1 MIIVIT
7 SVALDK
13 TNTVIFGY
21 GKLPVGPALLL
32 LFDDL

>member
-21 GKLPVGPALLL
+21 GKLPVGPACAA
-32 LFDDL
+32 DLV

>member
-13 TNTVIFGY
+13 TNTVVFGY
-21 GKLPVGPALLL
+21 GKLPVGPA
-32 LFDDL
+32 FVADLV